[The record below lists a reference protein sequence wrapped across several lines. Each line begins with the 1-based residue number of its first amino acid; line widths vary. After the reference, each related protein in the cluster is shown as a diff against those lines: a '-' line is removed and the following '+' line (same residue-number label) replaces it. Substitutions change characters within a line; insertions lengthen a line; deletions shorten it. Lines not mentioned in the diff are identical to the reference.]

1 MMENDPVATPA
12 PVRKDRYMTVS
23 AESRPVMPRHA
34 KLKFDETRG
43 VWVLLVPERV
53 LVPDETAVEV
63 LQLCD
68 GERTVDAIGD
78 VLAEKYAAPKETIV
92 ADVIEMLQDLAAKG
106 FLVESRRTGP

>member
-1 MMENDPVATPA
+1 QDAGALGAARCALPRLCQRLRAARRLPPAGHAMMDEEQIPA
-12 PVRKDRYMTVS
+12 PPPVRRERYMTVS

-34 KLKFDETRG
+34 RLKFDETRG

-68 GERTVDAIGD
+68 GVRTVD
-78 VLAEKYAAPKETIV
+78 T
-92 ADVIEMLQDLAAKG
+92 
-106 FLVESRRTGP
+106 